1 MRENLNRTSLSQVR
15 HFYLKC
21 HYISRTEI
29 CSLSLFQYKDD
40 IINRYTMHPTS
51 LISVQFSYHFSGV
64 TPAEAEMNYL
74 NTAKMLD
81 LYGVDI
87 HTVMVSYRNTVFIL
101 LVQETIESR
110 LPYNHIYK

>member
-1 MRENLNRTSLSQVR
+1 
-15 HFYLKC
+15 
-21 HYISRTEI
+21 
-29 CSLSLFQYKDD
+29 
-40 IINRYTMHPTS
+40 MHPTS

-101 LVQETIESR
+101 LVQETIEVNLIIIAKGLLSVSKESQCIIFILVPEFSR

>member
-1 MRENLNRTSLSQVR
+1 
-15 HFYLKC
+15 
-21 HYISRTEI
+21 
-29 CSLSLFQYKDD
+29 
-40 IINRYTMHPTS
+40 MHPTS

-101 LVQETIESR
+101 LVQETIEVNLIIRHCERTFVSLKR
-110 LPYNHIYK
+110 VSMHNIHFGTGIFTTSIQSHL